1 MPRKS
6 ERPVHVT
13 RLRGRRASD
22 RLDATAGYLGN
33 QLLVAMPTLRD
44 ENFAGTVTLLCE
56 HTDKGAL
63 GIVLNQPLRM
73 TVGELLDQL
82 KLVHE
87 PSALAGQAVL
97 RGGPVSTDRGF
108 VLHRP
113 LRQFEATLK
122 LSDTLHI
129 TTSRDVLAA
138 MAAGEGPTQAVVA
151 LGYAGWEAGQLEEEI
166 RQNAWLTTPMDD
178 RLVFDVPHAERW
190 HAAARLLGIDL
201 AQLAPVAGRA

>member
-1 MPRKS
+1 MPRKT

-22 RLDATAGYLGN
+22 RLDSTAGYLGN

-56 HTDKGAL
+56 HTEKGAL

-73 TVGELLDQL
+73 TLGELLDQL
-82 KLVHE
+82 KLAHE
-87 PSALAGQAVL
+87 PSALASQAVL

-178 RLVFDVPHAERW
+178 RLVFEVPHAERW
-190 HAAARLLGIDL
+190 QAAARLLGIDL

>member
-1 MPRKS
+1 MPRKN

-22 RLDATAGYLGN
+22 RLDTEAGYLGH

-44 ENFAGTVTLLCE
+44 PNFAGTVTLLCE
-56 HTDKGAL
+56 HTERGAL
-63 GIVLNQPLRM
+63 GIILNQPLRM
-73 TVGELLDQL
+73 TLADLLDQL
-82 KLVHE
+82 KMPH
-87 PSALAGQAVL
+87 SAPDLTTRPVL
-97 RGGPVSTDRGF
+97 RGGPVQTDRGF

-113 LRQFEATLK
+113 LREFDSTLK

-151 LGYAGWEAGQLEEEI
+151 IGYAGWDAGQLEDEI

-190 HAAARLLGIDL
+190 QAAARLLGIDL
-201 AQLAPVAGRA
+201 AQLAPAAGRA

>member
-6 ERPVHVT
+6 PRPVHVT

-22 RLDATAGYLGN
+22 RLDPEAGYLGN

-44 ENFAGTVTLLCE
+44 PNFAGTVTLLCE
-56 HTDKGAL
+56 HTERGAL

-73 TVGELLDQL
+73 TLADLLDQL
-82 KLVHE
+82 KIPH
-87 PSALAGQAVL
+87 AGTDLGTRPVL
-97 RGGPVSTDRGF
+97 RGGPVQTDRGF

-113 LRQFEATLK
+113 LRDFDSTLK

-138 MAAGEGPTQAVVA
+138 MAAGEGPAQAVVA
-151 LGYAGWEAGQLEEEI
+151 VGYAGWDAGQLEEEI

-178 RLVFDVPHAERW
+178 RLVFEVPHAERW
-190 HAAARLLGIDL
+190 QAAARLLGIDL
-201 AQLAPVAGRA
+201 VQLAPAAGRA